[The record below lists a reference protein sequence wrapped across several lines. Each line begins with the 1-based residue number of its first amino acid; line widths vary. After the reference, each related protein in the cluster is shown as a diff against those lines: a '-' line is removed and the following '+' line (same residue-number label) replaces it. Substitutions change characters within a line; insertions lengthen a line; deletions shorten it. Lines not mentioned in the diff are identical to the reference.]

1 MLRFLPLINSLV
13 TIGLS
18 FLLIISAIKS
28 SKTFNNLLSFMDCIL
43 QHLYKHL
50 AYHSSF
56 RLKLLYHHSDLSLLF
71 SRSLIK
77 NWYFT
82 WYESFAYRYIL
93 WISGWWFVKLSKEFV
108 FLDPEPELLIFCI
121 RWSGIYDRFG
131 LFAIL
136 FSFVTL
142 SKLSILYL
150 DVLSALFSILL

>member
-1 MLRFLPLINSLV
+1 MDQVFCSKSYQQSRHQK
-13 TIGLS
+13 
-18 FLLIISAIKS
+18 LLIVCI
-28 SKTFNNLLSFMDCIL
+28 SFMDCIL
-43 QHLYKHL
+43 QYLYKHL

-56 RLKLLYHHSDLSLLF
+56 RLRLSYHHNALSLLF
-71 SRSLIK
+71 PRLLIK

-108 FLDPEPELLIFCI
+108 FLDPESQLLIFCI
-121 RWSGIYDRFG
+121 RWSGICDRFG

-142 SKLSILYL
+142 SKLIISYL
-150 DVLSALFSILL
+150 DVLSALFSTLF